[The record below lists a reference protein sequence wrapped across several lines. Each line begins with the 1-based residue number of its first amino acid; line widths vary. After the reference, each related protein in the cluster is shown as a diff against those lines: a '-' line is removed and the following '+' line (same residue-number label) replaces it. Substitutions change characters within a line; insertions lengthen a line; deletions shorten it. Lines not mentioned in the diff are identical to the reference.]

1 MSLYMPSY
9 VQLSSTISLSM
20 SNYVIIYV
28 QLRHYLCPTTSL
40 SMSKHIQLCHNY
52 VQQLARR
59 ARYFITMRPNI
70 IEGLAS

>member
-1 MSLYMPSY
+1 MY
-9 VQLSSTISLSM
+9 
-20 SNYVIIYV
+20 NYVIIYAQLCPTKFDYLIIYV